1 MGAAGPSPLDR
12 RLVPIRERPIAL
24 SLRQPWLYA
33 ILHLGKDIENRT
45 WRSRYRGRV
54 ILHASRTMDEA
65 GVKYLR
71 ERGFYVPEALPM
83 GAYVGEV
90 TITDCRPL
98 AECDSRWAFGPW
110 CYLLERPVAY
120 DTPIPGRGRLGFY
133 PVPDEVTRA
142 LEIQEE
148 KECLKR
154 RFHFTVMCGSITT
167 SSGNW
172 MTRSTRCWRAAST

>member
-1 MGAAGPSPLDR
+1 MRAAEPYSLDP
-12 RLVPIRERPIAL
+12 RLLSLREAPIAL
-24 SLRQPWLYA
+24 SLRQPWVYA

-71 ERGFYVPEALPM
+71 EAGFPVPEVLPM

-98 AECDSRWAFGPW
+98 AECASRWAFGPW
-110 CYLLERPVAY
+110 CYILERPVAY
-120 DTPIPGRGRLGFY
+120 ETPIPGPGRLGFY
-133 PVPDEVTRA
+133 PVPDEVARA
-142 LEIQEE
+142 LEMGPTQELGHLVRQAAE
-148 KECLKR
+148 GLPECGR
-154 RFHFTVMCGSITT
+154 IPHVG
-167 SSGNW
+167 
-172 MTRSTRCWRAAST
+172 ASAQY